1 MNIGRIKRDNNIYE
15 VIYLLCEVR
24 KAVKS
29 DSKDL
34 ANIIVESW
42 KSAYS
47 NLIPEDE
54 IIRFLDKERRQKQFE
69 RFIEEDEIVLI
80 GFYDGIACGLVFAN
94 KDNDEDLEDCGS
106 IYSIYLL
113 EEYWGNGLAS
123 KLMETVINIL
133 KEHEC
138 NKISLWVYEENKRAI
153 NFYEKCKFVFDGNKK
168 ESRFSNKPIEL
179 RYIRQ
184 I

>member
-1 MNIGRIKRDNNIYE
+1 MICK
-15 VIYLLCEVR
+15 VR

-47 NLIPEDE
+47 DMIPKDE
-54 IIRFLDKERRQKQFE
+54 IIRFLDKEKRKKQFE
-69 RFIEEDEIVLI
+69 RFIEDDEIVLI
-80 GFYDGIACGLVFAN
+80 GCYNNIPCGLVFAN
-94 KDNDEDLEDCGS
+94 KENDEGLEECGS

-113 EEYWGNGLAS
+113 EEYWGKGLAS
-123 KLMETVINIL
+123 KLMEMVTSIL
-133 KEHEC
+133 KESGC

-153 NFYEKCKFVFDGNKK
+153 NFYEKSKFTFDGNKK
-168 ESRFSNKPIEL
+168 HSHFSNKPIEL
-179 RYIRQ
+179 RYIKQ

>member
-1 MNIGRIKRDNNIYE
+1 MLVSN
-15 VIYLLCEVR
+15 LR
-24 KAVKS
+24 KAIKS

-47 NLIPEDE
+47 DIIPEDE
-54 IIRFLDKERRQKQFE
+54 IIRFIDKERRQKQFE
-69 RFIEEDEIVLI
+69 KFIDDEEIVLI
-80 GFYDGIACGLVFAN
+80 GFYNEIPCGLVFAN
-94 KDNDEDLEDCGS
+94 KENDEELKECGS

-113 EEYWGNGLAS
+113 EEYWGKGLAT
-123 KLMETVINIL
+123 KLMETVTITL
-133 KEHEC
+133 KEYGC

-153 NFYEKCKFVFDGNKK
+153 NFYEKSNFIFDGNKK
-168 ESRFSNKPIEL
+168 QSHFSNKPIEL
-179 RYIRQ
+179 RYIKQ

>member
-1 MNIGRIKRDNNIYE
+1 MK
-15 VIYLLCEVR
+15 CEVR

-47 NLIPEDE
+47 DIIPKDE
-54 IIRFLDKERRQKQFE
+54 IVRFLDKEKREKQFE
-69 RFIEEDEIVLI
+69 RFIDDEEIVLI
-80 GFYDGIACGLVFAN
+80 GLYNEKPCGLVFAN
-94 KDNDEDLEDCGS
+94 KDNDEDLQDCGS

-113 EEYWGNGLAS
+113 EECWGKGLAS
-123 KLMETVINIL
+123 KLMDMATDIL
-133 KEHEC
+133 REC
-138 NKISLWVYEENKRAI
+138 GCNNASLWVYEENKRAI
-153 NFYEKCKFVFDGNKK
+153 NFYEKYGFRYDGNKK
-168 ESRFSNKPIEL
+168 YSRFSNKPIEL
-179 RYIRQ
+179 RYIKQ